1 MPPTAAGGGVRRPVY
16 RTGWSPSTTVLGHSD
31 AQEGQRQH
39 TSDDANSPPV
49 DFYRF
54 TLACKSAAELKKVK
68 GCLPHKFAG
77 DNTLRNATNVAFEIL
92 GENTGGIL
100 ILDLKTFEISFQ
112 GLT

>member
-1 MPPTAAGGGVRRPVY
+1 MQPTRP
-16 RTGWSPSTTVLGHSD
+16 HM
-31 AQEGQRQH
+31 QEVNLCSEVNH
-39 TSDDANSPPV
+39 
-49 DFYRF
+49 
-54 TLACKSAAELKKVK
+54 AAELKKVK

-112 GLT
+112 C